1 MSIRVIRG
9 IFKLLKFQQIK
20 RVNMKRI
27 NKVEYIII
35 YNLGMNGKAV
45 GILGGE
51 FILVK
56 YLGTKPLTL
65 LGNIFKAQTDL
76 LTIEN

>member
-1 MSIRVIRG
+1 MSVRIIQG

-35 YNLGMNGKAV
+35 YNLGMNAKAV
-45 GILGGE
+45 GILNGE
-51 FILVK
+51 FILFK
-56 YLGTKPLTL
+56 YLGKKPLTL
-65 LGNIFKAQTDL
+65 LGNIFKSQTDL
-76 LTIEN
+76 LTLEN